1 MAKSYFDLLIAYCNT
16 LSNLGSGSAPKS
28 YRKLPL
34 LSPPPPHLWALPVDS
49 GYTHPPPPYRPCNNK
64 PSLNLL
70 WRCISLGLV
79 SGSLRY
85 CFGDVHEHSFCTVCT
100 NKRHNHQRQH
110 SLLQITWVSRLYTS
124 FLSERNFFGHL
135 EQNAVFNPRLT
146 TPLIPRPP

>member
-34 LSPPPPHLWALPVDS
+34 LSPPPPLMSPPSWFRLYA
-49 GYTHPPPPYRPCNNK
+49 PPPPCINK
-64 PSLNLL
+64 PSLNPL

-85 CFGDVHEHSFCTVCT
+85 CFGDVREHSFWTVCT

-146 TPLIPRPP
+146 TPLIS